1 MELQS
6 YFASLATLKGNFNFT
21 TWVEMV
27 GRVPRL
33 EPRLV
38 KSLVGKLSVELEA
51 MVASVR
57 GLIFIRSSSCV
68 EGA

>member
-1 MELQS
+1 MEPQS
-6 YFASLATLKGNFNFT
+6 CFVGLATLKGNFNFT
-21 TWVEMV
+21 TWGGMA
-27 GRVPRL
+27 GRVLRS
-33 EPRLV
+33 EPRVV

-57 GLIFIRSSSCV
+57 DSIFIRSSSCV

>member
-1 MELQS
+1 MLQS

-21 TWVEMV
+21 TWVEMA
-27 GRVPRL
+27 GRVLRS
-33 EPRLV
+33 EPRAV
-38 KSLVGKLSVELEA
+38 KSLAGKLSVELEA

-57 GLIFIRSSSCV
+57 GSIFIQSSSCV

>member
-6 YFASLATLKGNFNFT
+6 CFVDLATLKGNFNFT
-21 TWVEMV
+21 TWVEMA
-27 GRVPRL
+27 GRVLRL

-38 KSLVGKLSVELEA
+38 KSLVRKLSVELEA
-51 MVASVR
+51 MAASVR
-57 GLIFIRSSSCV
+57 GSIFIRSSSCV